1 MINNIYIYLQY
12 YFSIKILKKFKI
24 FLIIKILRKKISI
37 NSWN

>member
-12 YFSIKILKKFKI
+12 YLSIKILKKFKI